1 MRGSP
6 PRLLGTALASAVIVI
21 AFLAGVHLM
30 LRRARNPNAK
40 PRDEVE
46 RRMLLRIK
54 NPSGREKLF
63 YAFGIL
69 VAGAAPWLTYLL
81 ER

>member
-1 MRGSP
+1 
-6 PRLLGTALASAVIVI
+6 
-21 AFLAGVHLM
+21 M